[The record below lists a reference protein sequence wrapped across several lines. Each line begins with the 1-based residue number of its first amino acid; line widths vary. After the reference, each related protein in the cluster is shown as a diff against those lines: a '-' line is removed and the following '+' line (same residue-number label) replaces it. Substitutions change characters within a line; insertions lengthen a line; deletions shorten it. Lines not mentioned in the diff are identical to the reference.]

1 MIDKGICDTGFIW
14 NPSNCECECDK
25 SYHVRKYLDDENC
38 GCRKKLVDK
47 LVKECFEDVDGNER
61 IYNETLN
68 DYGKVCNSCIIYIV
82 LFVIAFVIIIGIN
95 DVLALMTLMTLMTF
109 IIYAI
114 ASANTNIKT
123 GTLFY

>member
-1 MIDKGICDTGFIW
+1 MKI
-14 NPSNCECECDK
+14 
-25 SYHVRKYLDDENC
+25 C

-47 LVKECFEDVDGNER
+47 LVKECFEDVDGNEM

>member
-47 LVKECFEDVDGNER
+47 LVKECFEDVDGNEM

-95 DVLALMTLMTLMTF
+95 DVLTLMTLMTF
-109 IIYAI
+109 IIYVT